1 MNDQTKID
9 QDRAERTEK
18 LQGMGCKRK
27 RVEDIRFT
35 QGKGSY
41 VDDLKLPGML
51 FGDFVRSPHAHARIK
66 SIDTSRAKA
75 LPGVVAV
82 LTAADLKPLGLHY
95 MPTLAG
101 DVQAV
106 LAEEK
111 VLFQNQE
118 VAFVIA
124 EDRYI
129 ASDAT
134 ELVDVEYEALPCI
147 VDPFKSMD
155 PDAPILRED
164 IQDKMVG
171 AHGPRKHPNHI
182 FEWTIGDKEATDAV
196 FANAD
201 VTIKEMLVDHR
212 THPSPLET
220 CQSVASFD
228 KVKGELT
235 LWGTFQAP
243 HVIRTVVSLISGLPE
258 HKIHVIAP
266 DIGGGFG
273 NKVGAYAGYVCSVV
287 GSIVL
292 GVPVKWVED
301 RMENLSTTSFARDY
315 HMTTELAA
323 TKDGKI
329 QAMRVHVLADHGA
342 FDACADP
349 SKWPAGFMNI
359 CTGSYDIPTAHLA
372 VDGVYTNKASGG
384 VAYRCSFRVT
394 EAVFAI
400 ERAVEL
406 LAQKLGMDAAELR
419 IKNFIKAEQFP
430 YQSALGWEYDS
441 GDYHTAMKKAMDTI
455 GYKELREEQAK
466 KREAFKRGE
475 TRELMGIG
483 ISFFTEIV
491 GAGPSKNCDIL
502 GIAMFDSAEIR
513 IHPTGSVIARM
524 GTKSQGQGHE
534 TTYAQIIATEIG
546 IPADDIMI
554 EEGNTDTAP
563 YGLGTYGSRSTPV
576 AGAATAVAA
585 RKIKAK
591 AQMIAAHMLEV
602 HEGDLEWDVDR
613 FRVKGLP
620 EKFKTMK
627 EIAWAAYNSP
637 PPNMEPGLEAVNYYE
652 PPNMTY
658 PFGAYFCVMDIDVD
672 TGVAKTRRFYAL
684 DDCGTR
690 INPMIIEGQV
700 HGGLTEAF
708 ACAMGQEIRYD
719 EHGNVMGASF
729 MDFFLP
735 TAVETPHWETDHTVT
750 PSPHH
755 PIGAKGV
762 GESPH
767 VGGVP
772 CFSNAVNDAYAF
784 LGAGHIQMPHDAW
797 RLWTVG
803 QKLGLHT

>member
-1 MNDQTKID
+1 MNDMTLTKE
-9 QDRAERTEK
+9 QREARLE
-18 LQGMGCKRK
+18 GMGCKRK

-35 QGKGSY
+35 QGKGQY
-41 VDDLKLPGML
+41 VDDIKMPGML
-51 FGDFVRSPHAHARIK
+51 FGDFVRSPYPHARVK
-66 SIDTSRAKA
+66 KIDASRALA
-75 LPGVVAV
+75 LPGVIAV
-82 LTAADLKPLGLHY
+82 LTAEDLKGVNLAW

-101 DVQAV
+101 DVQMV
-106 LAEEK
+106 LADGK
-111 VLFQNQE
+111 VLYQNQE
-118 VAFVIA
+118 VAFVLA
-124 EDRYI
+124 EDRYL
-129 ASDAT
+129 ADDAIQ
-134 ELVDVEYEALPCI
+134 LVDVEYEELPVL

-155 PDAPILRED
+155 PDAPVLRED
-164 IQDKMVG
+164 LVGKTSG
-171 AHGPRKHPNHI
+171 AHGPRKHHNHI
-182 FEWTIGDKEATDAV
+182 FTWDVGDKDLTDKA
-196 FANAD
+196 FNEAD
-201 VTIKEMLVDHR
+201 VTIKELISYHR

-220 CQSVASFD
+220 CQCVAAMD

-235 LWGTFQAP
+235 LYGTFQAP
-243 HVIRTVVSLISGLPE
+243 HVIRTVASLLSTIPE

-273 NKVGAYAGYVCSVV
+273 NKVGAYPGYICAIVA
-287 GSIVL
+287 SIVT
-292 GVPVKWVED
+292 GRPVKWVED

-315 HMTTELAA
+315 HMTAEIAA
-323 TKDGKI
+323 RKDGTVTGL
-329 QAMRVHVLADHGA
+329 RVHVLADHGG

-349 SKWPAGFMNI
+349 SKWPAGFFNI
-359 CTGSYDIPTAHLA
+359 VTGSYDFPVAHLS
-372 VDGVYTNKASGG
+372 VDGVYTNKAPGG

-394 EAVFAI
+394 EAAYCI
-400 ERAVEL
+400 ERAMDI
-406 LAQKLGMDAAELR
+406 LAQKLGMDPADLR
-419 IKNFIKAEQFP
+419 MKNFIRRDQFP

-441 GDYHTAMKKAMDTI
+441 GDYHLAMQKAMDTLN
-455 GYKELREEQAK
+455 YRALREEQK
-466 KREAFKRGE
+466 QKQEAFRRGE
-475 TRELMGIG
+475 TREIMGIG

-502 GIAMFDSAEIR
+502 GVAMFDSAEIR
-513 IHPTGSVIARM
+513 VHPTGSVISRM

-534 TTYAQIIATEIG
+534 TTWAQIIATEIG
-546 IPADDIMI
+546 IPAENIMV

-576 AGAATAVAA
+576 AGAAIALAA
-585 RKIKAK
+585 RKIRAK

-602 HEGDLEWDVDR
+602 SEYDLEWDVDG
-613 FRVKGLP
+613 FQVKGNP
-620 EKFKTMK
+620 EARKSMT
-627 EIAWAAYNSP
+627 EIAWAAYHLP
-637 PPNMEPGLEAVNYYE
+637 PPGMEPGLEAVSYYD

-708 ACAMGQEIRYD
+708 AIAMGQEIRYD
-719 EHGNVMGASF
+719 EAGNVMGASF

-735 TAVETPHWETDHTVT
+735 TAVETPHWETDFTVT

-762 GESPH
+762 GESPN

-772 CFSNAVNDAYAF
+772 AFSNAVNDAFAF
-784 LGAGHIQMPHDAW
+784 LGSTHIQMPHDSW
-797 RLWTVG
+797 RLWKVA
-803 QKLGLHT
+803 KELGATA